1 MSKIALKKFIKFEEA
16 ADDKTVKAA
25 VMSKMED
32 EAAAAMEGDEG
43 YNYEEAAGRL
53 EEMAK
58 AYEDAKFAKDDEDG
72 EEPHVAMRRYASK
85 FRRMA
90 APTKLEGAADGEK
103 KEEAYERAKLAEL
116 RPVASRLGIV
126 GAEGMSSKQL
136 FDAIEASAVPTSK
149 VAELV
154 ATSVKKALEAE
165 KVRASAETYE
175 KNATELVAL
184 AVGMP
189 DNQKAAIKRLASD
202 PQHYEAA
209 HGMVKAFLKSTG
221 AVEPDTTVLMS
232 RMTGA
237 GAPLTLPASAARSVA
252 PPAGSDARV
261 VEMSV
266 LGEGGRALLTGEKLA
281 NAVKA
286 MADSADPT
294 VIARVDRELE
304 AGMKGTQF
312 ESFGRYQAAERLL
325 KKEQPALFDAAK
337 TDQVRLF

>member
-1 MSKIALKKFIKFEEA
+1 MSKIALKKFIKFEES

-85 FRRMA
+85 FRRMS
-90 APTKLEGAADGEK
+90 APKLEGGEDKDK

-116 RPVASRLGIV
+116 RPVAGRLGIA
-126 GAEGMSSKQL
+126 GADKMSSKQL

-175 KNATELVAL
+175 KNASDLVAL

-189 DNQKAAIKRLASD
+189 DNQKAAIKRLAAD
-202 PQHYEAA
+202 PQHFEAA
-209 HGMVKAFLKSTG
+209 QGMVQAFLKSTG
-221 AVEPDTTVLMS
+221 AVVPDTTVLMS

-237 GAPLTLPASAARSVA
+237 GAPLTLPTGAARAVA
-252 PPAGSDARV
+252 PPAGSDARI
-261 VEMSV
+261 VEMGV
-266 LGEGGRALLTGEKLA
+266 LGQGGRALLSGEKLS

-286 MADSADPT
+286 MADSVDPAT
-294 VIARVDRELE
+294 VARVDRELE

-312 ESFGRYQAAERLL
+312 ESFGRYQAAERIL
-325 KKEQPALFDAAK
+325 KKENPSLFDAAK